1 MGRVMT
7 TKINKIIVT
16 FALVICTVLGLANPA
31 TVNAKAKVKNIKKT
45 TTITL
50 TKEYQKI
57 DLRKALGKFK
67 KYVTTDES
75 FVKITKKPYDQ
86 ELYYQKPGVYVIQ
99 LAGEK
104 VKKSFKLKAKK
115 GNKKLTLTV
124 KIKDKIEE
132 EPDWIDSHGN
142 PVDPRS
148 VTKVTREEYI
158 AYKMEDEWYAKCI
171 NELKAIIATEDT
183 MNDYM
188 VKQTSRK
195 FKAEIPF
202 KSRQIL
208 CVEHWLSKRMS
219 YYFMEDGRPCHE
231 KDKRSYEHLY
241 KGTYKGVCCVGAVTE
256 YQIFTGLNIDEVR
269 VGESMVMNHAWCMV
283 KFQVRNGKWVAY
295 GISTPSSVGITCSWD
310 SADNNPNNFRSDH
323 STRVGWKETM
333 NFNCPDAD
341 HFISYDNRTCVW
353 NSGRYLRDYTEKVT
367 TYSTPKP
374 TTTPTATPTSES
386 EAPMDIDE
394 IYYDEDEE
402 EAA

>member
-1 MGRVMT
+1 MT

-16 FALVICTVLGLANPA
+16 FALVICTVLGLASPV

-50 TKEYQKI
+50 TKEEQKI

-75 FVKITKKPYDQ
+75 LVKITKKPYDQ
-86 ELYYQKPGVYVIQ
+86 ELYYQKPGVYYVQ

-104 VKKSFKLKAKK
+104 VNKKFKLKAKK

-124 KIKDKIEE
+124 KIKNKIKKES
-132 EPDWIDSHGN
+132 DYIDSSGN
-142 PVDPRS
+142 SVDPREAS
-148 VTKVTREEYI
+148 KVTREEFV
-158 AYKMEDEWYAKCI
+158 ACLMEDEWYAKCI

-208 CVEHWLSKRMS
+208 CVEHWLAKRMS
-219 YYFMEDGRPCHE
+219 YYYMEDGTPCH
-231 KDKRSYEHLY
+231 KRDKASYEHLY
-241 KGTYKGVCCVGAVTE
+241 KGTYKGICAVGAITE
-256 YQIFTGLNIDEVR
+256 YQIFIGLNINEVR
-269 VGESMVMNHAWCMV
+269 VCESVIMNHGWCIV

-295 GISTPSSVGITCSWD
+295 GISTPSSYGVTCSWN
-310 SADNNPNNFRSDH
+310 SADNNPNTYRSDH
-323 STRVGWKETM
+323 STRIGWKETI
-333 NFNCPDAD
+333 NFTNPDAN
-341 HFISYDNRTCVW
+341 HFISYDNRTCIW
-353 NSGRYLRDYTEKVT
+353 NSGRYLRDYTEKAT
-367 TYSTPKP
+367 TYHTPTP
-374 TTTPTATPTSES
+374 TATATPTSEP
-386 EAPMDIDE
+386 EAPADIDE

-402 EAA
+402 IAA